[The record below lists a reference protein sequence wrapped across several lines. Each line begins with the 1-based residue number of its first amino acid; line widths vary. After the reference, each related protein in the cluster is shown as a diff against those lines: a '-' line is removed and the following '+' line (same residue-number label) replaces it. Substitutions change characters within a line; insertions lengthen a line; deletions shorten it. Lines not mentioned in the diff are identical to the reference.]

1 MKSLSNERLCALAQ
15 NGDKDAC
22 ELLLE
27 KNYGFIRQT
36 ALEQY
41 RSMGLDE
48 NDIGIDV
55 DDLVQEGSI
64 GLLNAIPLF
73 DAGRGMKFLT
83 YAAPAIRNAMTD
95 CIRAALAQFEQR
107 MVNKKDG
114 PGFQKVY
121 LDDVLSDDERMLRI
135 EAIAAPY
142 TQTPEQIY
150 IKKEQLTELYAA
162 LDKLTAREQTYLLY
176 RYQHMVLVDR
186 RFVIIGISGDTVL
199 HLKEIVGIPIHV
211 RFRRGS
217 KPNHQGIKVFENR
230 PIFFENTPMA
240 FINDD

>member
-1 MKSLSNERLCALAQ
+1 MPTLSNEHLCKLAQ
-15 NGDKDAC
+15 AGDTTARDI
-22 ELLLE
+22 LLKSNL
-27 KNYGFIRQT
+27 GFIRKI

-107 MVNKKDG
+107 MMDKKDG
-114 PGFQKVY
+114 PGFQRVY
-121 LDDVLSDDERMLRI
+121 LDDILSDDERMLRI
-135 EAIAAPY
+135 EAIADPH

-150 IKKEQLTELYAA
+150 IQKR
-162 LDKLTAREQTYLLY
+162 TADGTICGDGQ
-176 RYQHMVLVDR
+176 VDR
-186 RFVIIGISGDTVL
+186 QRADLSSVPLWIYRWNRAPAD
-199 HLKEIVGIPIHV
+199 
-211 RFRRGS
+211 RRG
-217 KPNHQGIKVFENR
+217 
-230 PIFFENTPMA
+230 TPFPSEREPDKEGGGRGDGQPA
-240 FINDD
+240 WEAAVVVLIRW